1 MLMQTSAEALRAMK
15 FRELTLTVTSQNRS
29 AVQLYEKLHFTTI
42 RSFTAGVW
50 PR

>member
-1 MLMQTSAEALRAMK
+1 
-15 FRELTLTVTSQNRS
+15 VTSQNRS
-29 AVQLYEKLHFTTI
+29 AVQLYEHLHFTTI